1 VREYVDSETYT
12 GPTKKGVRFAW
23 DKLTEFIGLL
33 EDASAAVGTWRK
45 GAAGPLLPTLIRAG

>member
-33 EDASAAVGTWRK
+33 EDASAAVGIGRK
-45 GAAGPLLPTLIRAG
+45 GAAGPFRRRSSRAG